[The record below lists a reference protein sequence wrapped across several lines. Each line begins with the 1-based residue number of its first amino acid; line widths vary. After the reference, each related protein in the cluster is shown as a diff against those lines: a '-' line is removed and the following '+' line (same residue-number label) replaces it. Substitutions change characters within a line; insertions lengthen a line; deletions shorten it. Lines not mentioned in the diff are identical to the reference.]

1 MSSETI
7 VMYHPCFIWFWKCSR
22 FHFNPFKHDCPPQC
36 DLVLDAAHRKSLD
49 LSIAPRKEDIVDS
62 IIFKATDAVAV
73 TFKDV
78 DLNFAKKGKDIFF
91 FVWEHLF
98 SSCTK
103 SSLDVSG
110 SCIVEVFFCLVWQCL
125 SEPKDFFAVAVDY
138 VVKTNFT
145 NRRQLECCCFTFS
158 KCSPSLHINKDLDS
172 CSAESIC
179 LGAVYRINQPFNAN
193 TVIAMLLKR
202 IKWVTITK

>member
-7 VMYHPCFIWFWKCSR
+7 LMYHPCFFWIWKCSR
-22 FHFNPFKHDCPPQC
+22 FHFNSVKHDCPPQC

-49 LSIAPRKEDIVDS
+49 LSIPPRKEDIVDS

-78 DLNFAKKGKDIFF
+78 DLNFAKKGNLKGFF
-91 FVWEHLF
+91 FCVWEHLF

-110 SCIVEVFFCLVWQCL
+110 SWTVEVFFV
-125 SEPKDFFAVAVDY
+125 
-138 VVKTNFT
+138 
-145 NRRQLECCCFTFS
+145 
-158 KCSPSLHINKDLDS
+158 
-172 CSAESIC
+172 
-179 LGAVYRINQPFNAN
+179 
-193 TVIAMLLKR
+193 
-202 IKWVTITK
+202 